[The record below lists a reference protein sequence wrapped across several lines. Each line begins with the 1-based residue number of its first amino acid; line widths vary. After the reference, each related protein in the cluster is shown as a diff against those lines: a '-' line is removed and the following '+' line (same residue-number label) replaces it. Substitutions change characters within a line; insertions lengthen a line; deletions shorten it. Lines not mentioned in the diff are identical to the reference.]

1 MLAMLIRHTV
11 VDYRVWKPVFDED
24 GVTRRA
30 NGCGR
35 EHVFRSADDPNE
47 LVLLLE
53 WDDLE
58 RARLYADS
66 DDLHLALMRSG
77 VVGQPDIWFLED
89 DAPRRASS

>member
-11 VDYRVWKPVFDED
+11 VDYRAWKPVFDED
-24 GVTRRA
+24 EVTRRA
-30 NGCGR
+30 NGCER
-35 EHVFRSADDPNE
+35 EHLFRNADDPNE

-66 DDLHLALMRSG
+66 DDLRLALRRSG
-77 VVGQPDIWFLED
+77 VIGDAEIEFLED
-89 DAPRRASS
+89 VERTSD

>member
-1 MLAMLIRHTV
+1 MRAMLIRHTV
-11 VDYRVWKPVFDED
+11 VDYRAWKPVFDED
-24 GVTRRA
+24 GGTRRA

-35 EHVFRSADDPNE
+35 EQVFRSADDPNE

-66 DDLHLALMRSG
+66 DDLRLALGRAG
-77 VVGQPDIWFLED
+77 VIGEPDIEFLED
-89 DAPRRASS
+89 VAHSSD

>member
-1 MLAMLIRHTV
+1 MLAMLMRHTV
-11 VDYRVWKPVFDED
+11 VDFRAWKPVFDED
-24 GVTRRA
+24 GGTRRA
-30 NGCGR
+30 NGCGQ

-77 VVGQPDIWFLED
+77 VDGQPDIWFLED
-89 DAPRRASS
+89 DAPQAG